1 MLRYLLLLLY
11 CYISV
16 LVAYVSGFE
25 VALLDNT
32 ETNIVGLYKYLNL
45 NTSIVSLK
53 SKMGN
58 SASLFEREQQ

>member
-11 CYISV
+11 YYISV

-32 ETNIVGLYKYLNL
+32 ETNIVGLYKYLN
-45 NTSIVSLK
+45 I
-53 SKMGN
+53 
-58 SASLFEREQQ
+58 